1 MSATVQVDRQHKSSS
16 KRDDKKRKERSS
28 HHKSQEKPVS
38 NANMWNK
45 DNSDFICLPQFH
57 NSLPNA
63 PSGPYLKNIELLHRY
78 QDFSQYKTSSLE
90 KNYIWQ
96 PHFGPDLGLRLD
108 LVDQEAL
115 FIPEFIK
122 NEDNIDAAEM
132 RLLKGEVTE
141 GRRGKVGG
149 EKPWWLRSTTYL
161 ENNLYVSVVKTKK
174 DIKRQRVNTETMTGI
189 EAYVS
194 SFDTVEANLER
205 LAKESREKLNVEVEW
220 SIPFLPT
227 EDFNDYFAVARYD
240 EDPDISLDRRK
251 LDREDKGKDIS
262 NEQNS
267 VKASHSILANIR
279 QSIIKG
285 ENPNKALNSFTT
297 SLVLPSGDNETT
309 AESVENGNDAEKS
322 SSHVEE
328 ADVTTGIDATS
339 EMETASTIIPSN
351 SSSVVYKWV
360 KDYTMDVNSKQ
371 DDSYILTVD
380 IPGLSNSLNSSSSAS
395 SSQQSLGSLS
405 YRPIRSKLELKKDT
419 TGHPH
424 EAIITRSLSSTK

>member
-1 MSATVQVDRQHKSSS
+1 
-16 KRDDKKRKERSS
+16 
-28 HHKSQEKPVS
+28 
-38 NANMWNK
+38 
-45 DNSDFICLPQFH
+45 
-57 NSLPNA
+57 
-63 PSGPYLKNIELLHRY
+63 
-78 QDFSQYKTSSLE
+78 
-90 KNYIWQ
+90 
-96 PHFGPDLGLRLD
+96 
-108 LVDQEAL
+108 
-115 FIPEFIK
+115 
-122 NEDNIDAAEM
+122 
-132 RLLKGEVTE
+132 
-141 GRRGKVGG
+141 
-149 EKPWWLRSTTYL
+149 
-161 ENNLYVSVVKTKK
+161 
-174 DIKRQRVNTETMTGI
+174 MTGI

-309 AESVENGNDAEKS
+309 AESNVENDNDVEKS

-328 ADVTTGIDATS
+328 VGVTTGTDVAS
-339 EMETASTIIPSN
+339 EMETSSPIIPSN
-351 SSSVVYKWV
+351 SSSIVYKWV